1 MTKLLKDVAVVIPVF
16 NEEKLIGECI
26 NEWLNVLD
34 SVNLN
39 YEILIIDDGSSD
51 ATISIVE
58 RYGDNQNIQL
68 IIKQNEGHGP
78 TILAGYKRAVGI
90 AEWVFQADSDNEIN
104 PNQFS
109 ALWSRRQG
117 QDAVI
122 AWRQGRDQT
131 TVRRLVTFFARVTT
145 KVLFRCHLRDV
156 NIPFRLI
163 RSETLTILLEKI
175 PSDTFAP
182 NIALSGALSLM
193 NYQVEECP
201 VVFNERIVGES
212 SLSNL
217 GAVRKGG
224 RALLELIK
232 ISRVFP

>member
-58 RYGDNQNIQL
+58 RYGDNPNIQV

-90 AEWVFQADSDNEIN
+90 AEWVFQADSDNEIS

-193 NYQVEECP
+193 NYQVKECP

>member
-78 TILAGYKRAVGI
+78 TILAGYKTAVGI
-90 AEWVFQADSDNEIN
+90 AEWVFQADSDNEIS

-201 VVFNERIVGES
+201 VIFNERIVGES

-224 RALLELIK
+224 RALLELVK

>member
-58 RYGDNQNIQL
+58 RYGDNQNIQI

-90 AEWVFQADSDNEIN
+90 AEWVFQADSDNEIS

-156 NIPFRLI
+156 NIPFRLF

-193 NYQVEECP
+193 NFQVEECP

>member
-58 RYGDNQNIQL
+58 TYGDNQNVQL

-78 TILAGYKRAVGI
+78 TILAGYKRAVDI
-90 AEWVFQADSDNEIN
+90 AEWVFQADSDNEIS

-163 RSETLTILLEKI
+163 RSETLAILLEKI

-201 VVFNERIVGES
+201 VIFNERIVGES

-232 ISRVFP
+232 ISKVFP

>member
-58 RYGDNQNIQL
+58 RYGDNQNLQV

-90 AEWVFQADSDNEIN
+90 AEWVFQADSDNEIS

-122 AWRQGRDQT
+122 AWRQGRNQT

-163 RSETLTILLEKI
+163 RSETLAILLEKI

-201 VVFNERIVGES
+201 VVFNQRIVGES

>member
-58 RYGDNQNIQL
+58 RYGDNQNVQV

-90 AEWVFQADSDNEIN
+90 AEWVFQADSDNEIS

-122 AWRQGRDQT
+122 AWRQGRNQT

-193 NYQVEECP
+193 NCQVEECP